1 MTAPS
6 LVVRSAGPMSG
17 TTLTIDRAE
26 MFVGRRPDCDLVLND
41 DFVSRKH
48 AVLRLGPDGVRVED
62 LGSTGKTF
70 VNGDAIAGPRL
81 LKDGD
86 KVRFGPV
93 ETVFRGG
100 LPVERRT
107 LRADQPLAGATPA
120 GGVADAAL
128 RRSVLADGSIVC
140 LACGTKNRP
149 GSVFCGNQECG
160 AFLEF
165 TGAGAVGRVAE
176 PPEVDTGPPT
186 APDQLEPE
194 RPERRTPQEPVHA
207 GVAASLSVESLS
219 VEPGGDT
226 TCEVTVRNT
235 GSIVDGLRV
244 TVEGEAAGW
253 ASVEPATL
261 RLMPGSEGVA
271 TVRFRPPREP
281 TSRAGRASFE
291 VRASSVDNPQTAAV
305 TYGTLDVGEFHE
317 TAVELTPNTSRGAR
331 TAVHRF
337 KVDNRGN
344 APIALQV
351 LADDPDELLQF
362 TTTPSS
368 LLIEPG
374 GSGAS
379 RVQVRAR
386 KMLWWGPT
394 RSFPLR
400 VVAKPDG
407 EEPVRAD
414 GAFSQLPRFP
424 RWFRKAL
431 LWPIGLS
438 AMAVIGLIAFIATRP
453 APAKP
458 VIVPN
463 CVAQDVRRCT
473 VLLEDVGLKLLE
485 KREPNR
491 TAPLDQVVMTQPA
504 SGASVKKGST
514 VIVSVS
520 EALKVPN
527 DLVGRTELDA
537 RTRLLALGFVV
548 PTPPGMEE
556 GGQKGLVVRT
566 LPPAGE
572 VLTAGAEVQLVV
584 SAGPTTTTST
594 SSTTTSTTRPTT
606 TTSSTTTSTSTTTTV
621 RQTTTVT
628 TSPSL
633 TTTRT

>member
-1 MTAPS
+1 
-6 LVVRSAGPMSG
+6 MSG

-70 VNGDAIAGPRL
+70 VNGDPIAGPTL

-100 LPVERRT
+100 LAVERRT

-165 TGAGAVGRVAE
+165 TGAGAAGRVVE

-186 APDQLEPE
+186 APDRLEPE
-194 RPERRTPQEPVHA
+194 PAERRTPREPAHA
-207 GVAASLSVESLS
+207 GVAASLSVETLS

-244 TVEGEAAGW
+244 TVEGEAASW

-317 TAVELTPNTSRGAR
+317 IAVELTPATSRGAR

-337 KVDNRGN
+337 KVDNGGN
-344 APIALQV
+344 APIAVQV
-351 LADDPDELLQF
+351 VADDPDELLQL
-362 TTTPSS
+362 TTMPSS

-374 GSGAS
+374 GSAAS
-379 RVQVRAR
+379 RVQVRAK
-386 KMLWWGPT
+386 KMLWWGPS

-407 EEPVRAD
+407 QEPVRAD

-424 RWFRKAL
+424 KWFRKAL
-431 LWPIGLS
+431 LWPIGLATIS
-438 AMAVIGLIAFIATRP
+438 VIGVIAFIATRP
-453 APAKP
+453 KPETPAK
-458 VIVPN
+458 VPN
-463 CVAQDVRRCT
+463 CVSPPLNLAQCNQALDT
-473 VLLEDVGLKLLE
+473 AGLKLQ
-485 KREPNR
+485 RSDEPSR
-491 TAPLDQVVMTQPA
+491 TAPVGQVIRTEPSAGVER
-504 SGASVKKGST
+504 KKGFLVT
-514 VIVSVS
+514 VVVS
-520 EALKVPN
+520 EGLKVP
-527 DLVGRTELDA
+527 DLVGRSEQDA
-537 RTRLLALGFVV
+537 RARLLALGFVV
-548 PTPPGMEE
+548 PTPAGMEE

-606 TTSSTTTSTSTTTTV
+606 TTSSTTTSTSTSTTV

-628 TSPSL
+628 TRPAS

>member
-1 MTAPS
+1 MT
-6 LVVRSAGPMSG
+6 G

-70 VNGDAIAGPRL
+70 VNGDAIAGPTL

-93 ETVFRGG
+93 ETVFSGG
-100 LPVERRT
+100 LPVQRRT
-107 LRADQPLAGATPA
+107 RRADQPLAGVTPA

-165 TGAGAVGRVAE
+165 TGAGAAGPV
-176 PPEVDTGPPT
+176 VDTPEGDPGPPT
-186 APDQLEPE
+186 APDQLKPE
-194 RPERRTPQEPVHA
+194 RPEGRTPREPAHA

-244 TVEGEAAGW
+244 TVEGEAASW

-291 VRASSVDNPQTAAV
+291 VRVSSVDNPQTAAV

-317 TAVELTPNTSRGAR
+317 IAVELTPNTSRGAR

-337 KVDNRGN
+337 KVDNGGN
-344 APIALQV
+344 ATMAVQV
-351 LADDPDELLQF
+351 VGDDPDELLQL
-362 TTTPSS
+362 TAVPSS

-374 GSGAS
+374 GTAAS
-379 RVQVRAR
+379 RVQVRAK
-386 KMLWWGPT
+386 KMLWWGPS

-407 EEPVRAD
+407 AEPVRAD

-431 LWPIGLS
+431 VWPIGLATIS
-438 AMAVIGLIAFIATRP
+438 VIGLVAFIAMRP
-453 APAKP
+453 
-458 VIVPN
+458 
-463 CVAQDVRRCT
+463 
-473 VLLEDVGLKLLE
+473 G
-485 KREPNR
+485 REPPEPTAKVPDCVTARMNVGQCTQALKNAGLEVDPRSEDHRSVPVGNVIR
-491 TAPLDQVVMTQPA
+491 TEP
-504 SGASVKKGST
+504 GAGAEEKKGFH
-514 VIVSVS
+514 VAVVVSDGV
-520 EALKVPN
+520 KVP
-527 DLVGRTELDA
+527 DLIGLPEPDA
-537 RTRLLALGFVV
+537 RAQLVALGFVV
-548 PTPPGMEE
+548 PTPARTDE
-556 GGQKGLVVRT
+556 GGEKGRVIRMVPGPGQGVT
-566 LPPAGE
+566 GGDKVE
-572 VLTAGAEVQLVV
+572 LVV

-594 SSTTTSTTRPTT
+594 STTTTSTTRPTT

-621 RQTTTVT
+621 RVTTTGTVRP
-628 TSPSL
+628 PS
-633 TTTRT
+633 TTTP